1 MLEYKQTVGQ
11 RLALRTLEIMAHA
24 QKLAPSDGSPF
35 DPPVIDRIAVR
46 RELNAAARQFGFTDQ
61 TAQLRSPKRRFS
73 LDLAADTAEEKLYKE
88 SFGPDAHPGQR
99 MTSSNPWETCVC
111 GPAHFSDGRLLGEA
125 LHAARMEK
133 KDAKTPSG
141 K

>member
-1 MLEYKQTVGQ
+1 MLENQNIIE
-11 RLALRTLEIMAHA
+11 RLQLAEHAELETM
-24 QKLAPSDGSPF
+24 SGSKRAGF
-35 DPPVIDRIAVR
+35 SAFCV
-46 RELNAAARQFGFTDQ
+46 EL
-61 TAQLRSPKRRFS
+61 S